1 MTSPK
6 LLLALMATV
15 ASVQA
20 APQINE
26 REVVGEVIQSLGPA
40 IQQALASLGSSSS
53 SSSSNFGSSP
63 IVSRVSSTSSASR
76 PQTSRRI
83 SINNP
88 RLGPPALGTGLPPG
102 VSRSDWTPSVSL
114 VSSSAVSSGPSVSS
128 VTSSVVSQLQPSI
141 AAAVAEALKASSRPV
156 SRPQASKPQTI
167 REEPNYGP
175 AKYNF
180 GYKVADEESQAYI
193 NHQESREGNDVTG
206 SYNYVNPAGALVT
219 VNYEA
224 GVDGFSQTRDVE
236 QGAVQ
241 MRNIPGAWTG
251 PLADVDEVAPVSN
264 NRASVSSSSSQLSQE
279 ALISQILSTIQPKIT
294 SAVQGALSSSSQ
306 TAGRRTVVQQVAP
319 APAVRVAAPRPVASV
334 SSSSSSQLSQEA
346 LISQILS
353 SIQPKISSAVQ
364 GALSSQ
370 TADRRTVVQQVA
382 PVPRPAVRVAA
393 PRPIASRPRPG
404 VIAPSTRRVQ
414 SSSSSSRGAQSSP
427 SRGSGLGDVFGNGET
442 SVKFATPQFQFEF

>member
-53 SSSSNFGSSP
+53 SSSSFGSSP
-63 IVSRVSSTSSASR
+63 IVGRVSSTSSASR
-76 PQTSRRI
+76 PQTSRRNTFI
-83 SINNP
+83 SAP
-88 RLGPPALGTGLPPG
+88 RGVAQVPTG
-102 VSRSDWTPSVSL
+102 VSRS
-114 VSSSAVSSGPSVSS
+114 ASGPSVSS

-156 SRPQASKPQTI
+156 SRPQASRPQV
-167 REEPNYGP
+167 EEPNYGP

-206 SYNYVNPAGALVT
+206 TYNYVNPAGALVT

-251 PLADVDEVAPVSN
+251 PLAGVDEVAPVSN
-264 NRASVSSSSSQLSQE
+264 NRGDYRASVS
-279 ALISQILSTIQPKIT
+279 
-294 SAVQGALSSSSQ
+294 
-306 TAGRRTVVQQVAP
+306 
-319 APAVRVAAPRPVASV
+319 

-346 LISQILS
+346 LIAQILS
-353 SIQPKISSAVQ
+353 TIQPKISSAVQ
-364 GALSSQ
+364 GALSSSTQ
-370 TADRRTVVQQVA
+370 TAGRRTVVQQVA
-382 PVPRPAVRVAA
+382 AVPRPQAVRIAA
-393 PRPIASRPRPG
+393 PRPVASRPRPG
-404 VIAPSTRRVQ
+404 VIAPSSRRVQ
-414 SSSSSSRGAQSSP
+414 SSSSRGVQSSSSRGN
-427 SRGSGLGDVFGNGET
+427 LGDVFGNGET

>member
-6 LLLALMATV
+6 LLLALMATF

-53 SSSSNFGSSP
+53 SSSSFGSSP
-63 IVSRVSSTSSASR
+63 IVGRVSSTSSASR
-76 PQTSRRI
+76 PQTSRRNTFI
-83 SINNP
+83 SAP
-88 RLGPPALGTGLPPG
+88 RGVAQVPTG
-102 VSRSDWTPSVSL
+102 VSRS
-114 VSSSAVSSGPSVSS
+114 ASGPTVSS

-156 SRPQASKPQTI
+156 SRPQASRPQV
-167 REEPNYGP
+167 EEPNYGP

-206 SYNYVNPAGALVT
+206 TYNYVNPAGALVT

-251 PLADVDEVAPVSN
+251 PLAGVDEVAPVSN
-264 NRASVSSSSSQLSQE
+264 NRGDYRASVS
-279 ALISQILSTIQPKIT
+279 
-294 SAVQGALSSSSQ
+294 
-306 TAGRRTVVQQVAP
+306 
-319 APAVRVAAPRPVASV
+319 

-346 LISQILS
+346 LIAQILS
-353 SIQPKISSAVQ
+353 TIQPKISSAVQ
-364 GALSSQ
+364 GALSSSTQ
-370 TADRRTVVQQVA
+370 TAGRRTVVQQVA
-382 PVPRPAVRVAA
+382 AVPRPQAVRIAA
-393 PRPIASRPRPG
+393 PRPVASRPRPG
-404 VIAPSTRRVQ
+404 VIAPSSRRVQ
-414 SSSSSSRGAQSSP
+414 SSSSSRGN
-427 SRGSGLGDVFGNGET
+427 LGDVFGNGET

>member
-53 SSSSNFGSSP
+53 SSSSFGSSP
-63 IVSRVSSTSSASR
+63 IVGRVSSTSSASR
-76 PQTSRRI
+76 PQTSRRNTFI
-83 SINNP
+83 SAP
-88 RLGPPALGTGLPPG
+88 RGVAQVPTG
-102 VSRSDWTPSVSL
+102 VSRS
-114 VSSSAVSSGPSVSS
+114 ASGPSVSS

-156 SRPQASKPQTI
+156 SRPQASRPQV
-167 REEPNYGP
+167 EEPNYGP

-206 SYNYVNPAGALVT
+206 TYNYVNPAGALVT

-251 PLADVDEVAPVSN
+251 PLAGVDEPNSIPATTSSVSN
-264 NRASVSSSSSQLSQE
+264 NRGRVSSSSSSSSQLSEE
-279 ALISQILSTIQPKIT
+279 ALISQILSSIQPKIT
-294 SAVQGALSSSSQ
+294 SAVQGALSSSAQ
-306 TAGRRTVVQQVAP
+306 TAGRRTVVQQVA
-319 APAVRVAAPRPVASV
+319 AAPRP
-334 SSSSSSQLSQEA
+334 L
-346 LISQILS
+346 
-353 SIQPKISSAVQ
+353 
-364 GALSSQ
+364 
-370 TADRRTVVQQVA
+370 
-382 PVPRPAVRVAA
+382 AVRVAA

-404 VIAPSTRRVQ
+404 VIAPSSRRVQ
-414 SSSSSSRGAQSSP
+414 SSSSSRGVQSSSSRGN
-427 SRGSGLGDVFGNGET
+427 LGDVFGNGET

>member
-53 SSSSNFGSSP
+53 SSSSFGSSP
-63 IVSRVSSTSSASR
+63 IVGRVSSTSSASR
-76 PQTSRRI
+76 PQTSRRNTFI
-83 SINNP
+83 SAP
-88 RLGPPALGTGLPPG
+88 RGVAQVPTG
-102 VSRSDWTPSVSL
+102 VSRS
-114 VSSSAVSSGPSVSS
+114 ASGPSVSS

-156 SRPQASKPQTI
+156 SRPQASRPQV
-167 REEPNYGP
+167 EEPNYGP

-206 SYNYVNPAGALVT
+206 TYNYVNPAGALVT

-251 PLADVDEVAPVSN
+251 PLAGVDEPNSIPATTSSVSN
-264 NRASVSSSSSQLSQE
+264 NRGRVSSSSSSSQLSEE
-279 ALISQILSTIQPKIT
+279 ALISQILSSIQPKIT
-294 SAVQGALSSSSQ
+294 SAVQGALSSSAQ
-306 TAGRRTVVQQVAP
+306 TAGRRTVVQQVA
-319 APAVRVAAPRPVASV
+319 AAPRP
-334 SSSSSSQLSQEA
+334 L
-346 LISQILS
+346 
-353 SIQPKISSAVQ
+353 
-364 GALSSQ
+364 
-370 TADRRTVVQQVA
+370 
-382 PVPRPAVRVAA
+382 AVRVAA

-404 VIAPSTRRVQ
+404 VIAPSSRRVQ
-414 SSSSSSRGAQSSP
+414 SSSSSRGVQSSSSRGN
-427 SRGSGLGDVFGNGET
+427 LGDVFGNGET

>member
-15 ASVQA
+15 AVQA

-53 SSSSNFGSSP
+53 SSSSSSFGSSP
-63 IVSRVSSTSSASR
+63 IVGRVSSTSSASR
-76 PQTSRRI
+76 PQTSRRNTFV
-83 SINNP
+83 SAP
-88 RLGPPALGTGLPPG
+88 TG
-102 VSRSDWTPSVSL
+102 VTRS
-114 VSSSAVSSGPSVSS
+114 ASGPSVSS

-156 SRPQASKPQTI
+156 SRPQASSYKAV
-167 REEPNYGP
+167 EEPNYGP
-175 AKYNF
+175 AKSNF
-180 GYKVADEESQAYI
+180 GYKVADEDSQAYI

-206 SYNYVNPAGALVT
+206 TYNYVNPAGALVT

-251 PLADVDEVAPVSN
+251 PLAGVDEPN
-264 NRASVSSSSSQLSQE
+264 SVPATSSSTRGLSSTSSSSAQVSQE
-279 ALISQILSTIQPKIT
+279 ALI
-294 SAVQGALSSSSQ
+294 A
-306 TAGRRTVVQQVAP
+306 
-319 APAVRVAAPRPVASV
+319 
-334 SSSSSSQLSQEA
+334 
-346 LISQILS
+346 QILS

-364 GALSSQ
+364 GALSIQPKIS
-370 TADRRTVVQQVA
+370 
-382 PVPRPAVRVAA
+382 
-393 PRPIASRPRPG
+393 
-404 VIAPSTRRVQ
+404 
-414 SSSSSSRGAQSSP
+414 
-427 SRGSGLGDVFGNGET
+427 
-442 SVKFATPQFQFEF
+442 

>member
-15 ASVQA
+15 AAVQA

-53 SSSSNFGSSP
+53 SSSSSFGSSP
-63 IVSRVSSTSSASR
+63 TVGRVSSTSSAVR
-76 PQTSRRI
+76 PQTSRRNTFV
-83 SINNP
+83 SAP
-88 RLGPPALGTGLPPG
+88 TG
-102 VSRSDWTPSVSL
+102 VTRS
-114 VSSSAVSSGPSVSS
+114 ASGPSVSS
-128 VTSSVVSQLQPSI
+128 VTSSVVSALQPSI
-141 AAAVAEALKASSRPV
+141 AAAVLEALKASSRPV
-156 SRPQASKPQTI
+156 SRPQATSYKAV
-167 REEPNYGP
+167 EEPNYGP

-224 GVDGFSQTRDVE
+224 GVDGFSQTREVE
-236 QGAVQ
+236 QGAIQ

-251 PLADVDEVAPVSN
+251 PLAGLEEPA
-264 NRASVSSSSSQLSQE
+264 
-279 ALISQILSTIQPKIT
+279 QP
-294 SAVQGALSSSSQ
+294 
-306 TAGRRTVVQQVAP
+306 RRAP
-319 APAVRVAAPRPVASV
+319 ATTSSNSNQRV
-334 SSSSSSQLSQEA
+334 SSSSSSSSQVSQEA
-346 LISQILS
+346 LIAQILS

-364 GALSSQ
+364 GALSASKQ
-370 TADRRTVVQQVA
+370 TAARRTVAVAAPRQQ
-382 PVPRPAVRVAA
+382 AVRVAA
-393 PRPIASRPRPG
+393 PRPIAPRPRPG
-404 VIAPSTRRVQ
+404 VIAPSSRRVAQ
-414 SSSSSSRGAQSSP
+414 QTSSSRGN
-427 SRGSGLGDVFGNGET
+427 LGDVFGNGET

>member
-6 LLLALMATV
+6 LLALMATV

-53 SSSSNFGSSP
+53 SSSSFGSSP
-63 IVSRVSSTSSASR
+63 IVGRVSSTSSASR
-76 PQTSRRI
+76 PQTSRRNTFI
-83 SINNP
+83 SAP
-88 RLGPPALGTGLPPG
+88 RGVAQVPTG
-102 VSRSDWTPSVSL
+102 VSRS
-114 VSSSAVSSGPSVSS
+114 ASGPTVSS

-156 SRPQASKPQTI
+156 SRPQASRPQV
-167 REEPNYGP
+167 EEPNYGP

-206 SYNYVNPAGALVT
+206 TYNYVNPAGALVT

-251 PLADVDEVAPVSN
+251 PLAGLEGPTSVPATTSSISN
-264 NRASVSSSSSQLSQE
+264 NRA
-279 ALISQILSTIQPKIT
+279 
-294 SAVQGALSSSSQ
+294 
-306 TAGRRTVVQQVAP
+306 R
-319 APAVRVAAPRPVASV
+319 V
-334 SSSSSSQLSQEA
+334 SSSSSSQVSQEA
-346 LISQILS
+346 LIAQILS

-364 GALSSQ
+364 GALSSSTQ
-370 TADRRTVVQQVA
+370 TAGRRTVAVAAPRQQ
-382 PVPRPAVRVAA
+382 AVRVAA
-393 PRPIASRPRPG
+393 PRPIAPRPRPG
-404 VIAPSTRRVQ
+404 VIAPSSRRVAQ
-414 SSSSSSRGAQSSP
+414 TSSSRGN
-427 SRGSGLGDVFGNGET
+427 LGDVFGNGET

>member
-53 SSSSNFGSSP
+53 SSSSSSNFGSSP
-63 IVSRVSSTSSASR
+63 IVGRVSSTSSASR

-102 VSRSDWTPSVSL
+102 VSRSDWDTSVNSVS
-114 VSSSAVSSGPSVSS
+114 SVSSGPSVSS

-156 SRPQASKPQTI
+156 SRPQAVKAV
-167 REEPNYGP
+167 EEPNYGP

-193 NHQESREGNDVTG
+193 NHQESR
-206 SYNYVNPAGALVT
+206 YLKP
-219 VNYEA
+219 
-224 GVDGFSQTRDVE
+224 
-236 QGAVQ
+236 
-241 MRNIPGAWTG
+241 
-251 PLADVDEVAPVSN
+251 
-264 NRASVSSSSSQLSQE
+264 
-279 ALISQILSTIQPKIT
+279 
-294 SAVQGALSSSSQ
+294 
-306 TAGRRTVVQQVAP
+306 
-319 APAVRVAAPRPVASV
+319 
-334 SSSSSSQLSQEA
+334 
-346 LISQILS
+346 
-353 SIQPKISSAVQ
+353 
-364 GALSSQ
+364 
-370 TADRRTVVQQVA
+370 
-382 PVPRPAVRVAA
+382 
-393 PRPIASRPRPG
+393 
-404 VIAPSTRRVQ
+404 
-414 SSSSSSRGAQSSP
+414 SSP
-427 SRGSGLGDVFGNGET
+427 E
-442 SVKFATPQFQFEF
+442 

>member
-15 ASVQA
+15 SVQA

-53 SSSSNFGSSP
+53 SSSSSFGSSP
-63 IVSRVSSTSSASR
+63 IVGRVSSTSSVSR
-76 PQTSRRI
+76 PQTSRRNTFV
-83 SINNP
+83 SAP
-88 RLGPPALGTGLPPG
+88 TG
-102 VSRSDWTPSVSL
+102 VTRS
-114 VSSSAVSSGPSVSS
+114 ASGPSVSS

-156 SRPQASKPQTI
+156 SRPQVSSYKAV
-167 REEPNYGP
+167 EEPNYGP

-180 GYKVADEESQAYI
+180 GYKVADEDSQAYI

-206 SYNYVNPAGALVT
+206 TYNYVNPAGALVT

-251 PLADVDEVAPVSN
+251 PLAGVDKVAPVSN
-264 NRASVSSSSSQLSQE
+264 NRGDYRASVSSSSSSNQLSQE
-279 ALISQILSTIQPKIT
+279 ALIAQILST
-294 SAVQGALSSSSQ
+294 
-306 TAGRRTVVQQVAP
+306 
-319 APAVRVAAPRPVASV
+319 
-334 SSSSSSQLSQEA
+334 
-346 LISQILS
+346 
-353 SIQPKISSAVQ
+353 IQPKISSAVQ
-364 GALSSQ
+364 GALSSSTQ
-370 TADRRTVVQQVA
+370 TAGRRTVVQQVA
-382 PVPRPAVRVAA
+382 AVPRPQAVRIAA
-393 PRPIASRPRPG
+393 PRPVASRPRPG
-404 VIAPSTRRVQ
+404 VIAPSSRRVQ
-414 SSSSSSRGAQSSP
+414 SSSSSRGN
-427 SRGSGLGDVFGNGET
+427 LGDVFGNGET